1 MADAIARQQAMLR
14 HVPRAPAKVTA
25 GEVTQRLRDD
35 GYDVSKRTVERDL
48 QSLSDAF
55 PLVLDESSKPYGWSW
70 MKDAHFDF
78 LPRLTISQA
87 VALTLARA
95 HLRTLL
101 PQGMQKD
108 LQPIFNAAERELSTT
123 GWRDWHQRT
132 AIVPTSLALLPPK
145 LSNDVLGKVESAIAQ
160 RHCIEGSYRTKGS
173 AKEQQWT
180 IHPLGLLSRGP
191 VIYLV
196 CTLFDYTDVRMLA
209 LHRLTGVS
217 ELDQR
222 RTEPHGF
229 NLRDYAASDGSHFQ
243 SRGPIQLVARF
254 DPAAVEHLRETPLSS
269 DQSLMDVEDGA
280 RVELTASVD
289 YDETLRW
296 WLLGFGDLVEVVGP
310 ANLRSDV
317 ATTAERSLAN
327 YAQHCGVEAEAIAPS
342 P

>member
-25 GEVTQRLRDD
+25 GEVTQRLRDE
-35 GYDVSKRTVERDL
+35 GYEVSKRTVERDL
-48 QSLSDAF
+48 QTLSGAF

-78 LPRLTISQA
+78 LPRLTTSQA
-87 VALTLARA
+87 VALMLARA

-123 GWRDWHQRT
+123 GWRDWHRRT
-132 AIVPTSLALLPPK
+132 AIVPASLALLPPK
-145 LSNDVLGKVESAIAQ
+145 LSNDVLAKVESAIAH
-160 RHCIEGSYRTKGS
+160 RRCIEGMYRTKGS
-173 AKEQQWT
+173 SKEQRWT

-209 LHRLTGVS
+209 LHRLSDVS
-217 ELDQR
+217 ELESR
-222 RTEPHGF
+222 RMEPPAF
-229 NLRDYAASDGSHFQ
+229 NLQAYATSEGSHFQ
-243 SRGPIQLVARF
+243 SRGPIRLVARF
-254 DPAAVEHLRETPLSS
+254 DPAAVEHLRETPLSA
-269 DQSLMDVEDGA
+269 DQTLGEVEDGA

-296 WLLGFGDLVEVVGP
+296 WLLGFGDLVEVVAP
-310 ANLRSDV
+310 INLRADMA
-317 ATTAERSLAN
+317 ATLEKGLAA
-327 YAQHCGVEAEAIAPS
+327 YAPALKIALRTVS
-342 P
+342 